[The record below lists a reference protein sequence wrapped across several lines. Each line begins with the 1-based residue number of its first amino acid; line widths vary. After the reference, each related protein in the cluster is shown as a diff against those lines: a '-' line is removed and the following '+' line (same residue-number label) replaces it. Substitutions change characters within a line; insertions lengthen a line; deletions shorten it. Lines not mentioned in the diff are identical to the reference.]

1 VSADTKHGLLEAIL
15 EVAKKGIVIQRYK
28 GLGEMNPTQLWETTM
43 DPEERVLLQVRAEDI
58 VASETLFTTLMGDSV
73 EPRRKFIQENAL
85 EARNIDI

>member
-1 VSADTKHGLLEAIL
+1 
-15 EVAKKGIVIQRYK
+15 
-28 GLGEMNPTQLWETTM
+28 M